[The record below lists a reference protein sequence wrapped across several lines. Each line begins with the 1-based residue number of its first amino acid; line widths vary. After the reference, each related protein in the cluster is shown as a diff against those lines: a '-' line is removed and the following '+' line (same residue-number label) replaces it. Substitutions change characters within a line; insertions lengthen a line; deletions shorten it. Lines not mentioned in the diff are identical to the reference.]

1 MSKSY
6 KKKYPMKSPEEKKE
20 AVQALT
26 KKMEKSIEG
35 YFRTP
40 GDLKDYLSFMAKFYQ
55 YSPSNISLIQGQFQ
69 GANAVRS
76 FSFWKEK
83 GFPIKKGE
91 KGIKILVPNRTVAKF
106 KDKEGTWKTITKASE
121 EEKKQIE
128 SKSVEVIPGRLYFAV
143 GHVFDLS
150 QTNAKAEDLPRIFPN
165 RWLEG
170 SVTDYQSLYKG
181 MEAIAEKNC
190 VKIIEPKQELGVA
203 KGVSYT
209 LTKEVALNPRNSEL
223 QNVKTLLHELAHA
236 KLHTAETHMNY
247 TAPEKEFQAEMTAYA
262 VSSYFGI
269 DTSEYSLGYLAN
281 WTQGKE
287 MKDKT
292 KLLKE
297 VHETSVEFIE
307 TIENTLEKEKEKT
320 NEKGVDN
327 MSKQVSEYERDN
339 FEILTGI
346 QQDVQRNINEKLG
359 LNFERQW
366 ENYEIQLSEDGRIIE
381 GIYPNMRLTV
391 GEMHAIVNQ
400 YGTETEKQSINK
412 ITKNLEFFHEMDE
425 YEYPELVNKE
435 VLKTPIA
442 KVTSNSR
449 GDMNVEC
456 LSGRIEDKRGLFKF
470 DNAISQTVNQINHSI
485 SESHNDIMTTRNEKQ
500 DEKNILLVEYM
511 SLSNTTQELV
521 SVNQLREQADR
532 NRAFEPVEGAEKL
545 SDKEFI
551 DAFNEANQEKY
562 AALNQ
567 NEINRPTMLVQWS
580 DNENFKSNQLIP
592 FGEANEK
599 MAEVISSIEKA
610 REEAKERGQ
619 TIPYDQARYHIAIP
633 KEVDRDFGRM
643 ELMSMDRMNMGDGDY
658 KTPYEQVLNEKR
670 YLSDEVKQA
679 LRDEVV
685 NYRNN
690 KEIPMEKTHEN
701 TLESLKDAPTHL
713 VTIEVLAK
721 DMQDEEVARI
731 HMMDG
736 VTKDINYLSVWNG
749 DKTNPEDLYVSLM
762 EKNGE
767 RENVYLDNILKSNLY
782 EKVQDS
788 IFDGK
793 GNQSFVIH
801 EKDANMSL
809 DEIVKDERYGLLVD
823 KAEAQKDYS
832 FNEKEVELYKEMKTE
847 GYAPIASL
855 DQQIQPLKEKEPTTL
870 DKDLSRK
877 FEAYRRS
884 QYEETPDNIDSIVTR
899 VKAEERYYTTKYVS
913 IDNELVSQ
921 EHVVK
926 LENQVDEKLGKEGI
940 AVNQSTTSKE
950 MDVDKRIQPL
960 NGKQTNHKE
969 KDKEPESG
977 NVEQSKATKKSGR
990 KKETMEM
997 ER

>member
-6 KKKYPMKSPEEKKE
+6 KKKYQTKSPEEKKE

-26 KKMEKSIEG
+26 KKMEKSVEG

-40 GDLKDYLSFMAKFYQ
+40 EDLKEYLTFMAKFYH
-55 YSPSNISLIQGQFQ
+55 YSPSNISLIQSQFQ
-69 GANAVRS
+69 GASAVGS

-83 GFPIKKGE
+83 GFPVKKGE

-106 KDKEGTWKTITKASE
+106 KDKEGTWKTVTRANE

-128 SKSVEVIPGRLYFAV
+128 SKSVEVMPGRLYFAV

-165 RWLEG
+165 LWLEG

-181 MEAIAEKNC
+181 MEVIAEKNG

-269 DTSEYSLGYLAN
+269 DTSEYSLGYLAS

-292 KLLKE
+292 RLLKE
-297 VHETSVEFIE
+297 VHETSIEFIE
-307 TIENTLEKEKEKT
+307 TIENTLEKEKE
-320 NEKGVDN
+320 
-327 MSKQVSEYERDN
+327 Q
-339 FEILTGI
+339 
-346 QQDVQRNINEKLG
+346 INEK
-359 LNFERQW
+359 EV
-366 ENYEIQLSEDGRIIE
+366 ES
-381 GIYPNMRLTV
+381 M
-391 GEMHAIVNQ
+391 ANQ
-400 YGTETEKQSINK
+400 
-412 ITKNLEFFHEMDE
+412 
-425 YEYPELVNKE
+425 
-435 VLKTPIA
+435 
-442 KVTSNSR
+442 
-449 GDMNVEC
+449 
-456 LSGRIEDKRGLFKF
+456 
-470 DNAISQTVNQINHSI
+470 
-485 SESHNDIMTTRNEKQ
+485 NEKQ
-500 DEKNILLVEYM
+500 DEKNILLVEFM
-511 SLSNTTQELV
+511 SLSNTTQKLV
-521 SVNQLREQADR
+521 SVAELREQADR
-532 NRAFEPVEGAEKL
+532 NREFEPVEGGEKL

-551 DAFNEANQEKY
+551 DAFNVANQEKY

-580 DNENFKSNQLIP
+580 ENENFKGSQLIP

-599 MAEVISSIEKA
+599 MAEVIKNIEKA
-610 REEAKERGQ
+610 KEEARERDEYV
-619 TIPYDQARYHIAIP
+619 PYNNTRYHIAIP

-643 ELMSMDRMNMGDGDY
+643 ELVSMDRLDMGDGDY

-679 LRDEVV
+679 LRDEVM

-690 KEIPMEKTHEN
+690 KEIPMEKAQ
-701 TLESLKDAPTHL
+701 ESTVEKLKETPNHL
-713 VTIEVLAK
+713 VTIEVLANGI
-721 DMQDEEVARI
+721 QDEELARI
-731 HMMDG
+731 HMMDA
-736 VTKDINYLSVWNG
+736 VTKDIDYLSVWNQ
-749 DKTNPEDLYVSLM
+749 DSTNREDLSVFLM
-762 EKNGE
+762 EKNGK
-767 RENVYLDNILKSNLY
+767 REDYPLDNILKPDLY
-782 EKVQDS
+782 EKVQSS
-788 IFDGK
+788 IFDGR
-793 GNQSFVIH
+793 GNLSFVVY

-809 DEIVKDERYGLLVD
+809 DELVKDERYGNLVD

-832 FNEKEVELYKEMKTE
+832 FNEKEVELYKEMKKE
-847 GYAPIASL
+847 GYAPIVSL
-855 DQQIQPLKEKEPTTL
+855 DQQIQLSKEKESTTL
-870 DKDLSRK
+870 DNDLSRK

-940 AVNQSTTSKE
+940 TVNQSTTSKV
-950 MDVDKRIQPL
+950 MDIDKKFQPL

-969 KDKEPESG
+969 KDKEPEPG
-977 NVEQSKATKKSGR
+977 NVDQSKSTKKSSR
-990 KKETMEM
+990 NKETMEM

>member
-1 MSKSY
+1 MAY
-6 KKKYPMKSPEEKKE
+6 KRKYPVKSVEQKKE
-20 AVQALT
+20 EVQALT
-26 KKMEKSIEG
+26 KGMEKSIEG
-35 YFRTP
+35 YFRTT
-40 GDLKDYLSFMAKFYQ
+40 GDLKEYLSFMAKFYH
-55 YSPSNISLIQGQFQ
+55 YSPSNISLIQSQFQ
-69 GANAVRS
+69 GASAVGS

-83 GFPIKKGE
+83 GFPVKKGE

-106 KDKEGTWKTITKASE
+106 KDKEGSWKTVTKANE
-121 EEKKQIE
+121 QEKKQIE

-143 GHVFDLS
+143 GHVFDVS

-181 MEAIAEKNC
+181 MEAIAEKNG
-190 VKIIEPKQELGVA
+190 VKIIAPKSELGVA
-203 KGVSYT
+203 KGVSYP

-236 KLHTAETHMNY
+236 KLHTAETRMNY

-269 DTSEYSLGYLAN
+269 DTSEYSLGYLAS

-297 VHETSVEFIE
+297 VHETSIEFIE
-307 TIENTLEKEKEKT
+307 TIENTLEKEKE
-320 NEKGVDN
+320 
-327 MSKQVSEYERDN
+327 Q
-339 FEILTGI
+339 
-346 QQDVQRNINEKLG
+346 INEK
-359 LNFERQW
+359 EV
-366 ENYEIQLSEDGRIIE
+366 ES
-381 GIYPNMRLTV
+381 M
-391 GEMHAIVNQ
+391 A
-400 YGTETEKQSINK
+400 NK
-412 ITKNLEFFHEMDE
+412 
-425 YEYPELVNKE
+425 
-435 VLKTPIA
+435 
-442 KVTSNSR
+442 
-449 GDMNVEC
+449 
-456 LSGRIEDKRGLFKF
+456 
-470 DNAISQTVNQINHSI
+470 
-485 SESHNDIMTTRNEKQ
+485 NEKQ
-500 DEKNILLVEYM
+500 DEKNILLVEFM
-511 SLSNTTQELV
+511 SLSNTKQELV
-521 SVNQLREQADR
+521 SVAELREQADR
-532 NRAFEPVEGAEKL
+532 NRAFEPIEGAEKL

-567 NEINRPTMLVQWS
+567 DEINRPTMLVQWS
-580 DNENFKSNQLIP
+580 ENENFKGSQLIP

-599 MAEVISSIEKA
+599 MAEVITNIEKA
-610 REEAKERGQ
+610 KEEARERDEYV
-619 TIPYDQARYHIAIP
+619 PYDKTRYHIAIP

-643 ELMSMDRMNMGDGDY
+643 ELVSMDRLDMGDGDY

-679 LRDEVV
+679 LRDEVM

-690 KEIPMEKTHEN
+690 KEIPMEKAQES
-701 TLESLKDAPTHL
+701 TLEKSKETPNHL
-713 VTIEVLAK
+713 VTIEVLANSI
-721 DMQDEEVARI
+721 QDEELARI
-731 HMMDG
+731 HMMDA
-736 VTKDINYLSVWNG
+736 VTKDINYLSVWNQ
-749 DKTNPEDLYVSLM
+749 DKTDRDDLYVSLM
-762 EKNGE
+762 EKNGK
-767 RENVYLDNILKSNLY
+767 RENVYLDNILKPDLY
-782 EKVQDS
+782 EKVQSS
-788 IFDGK
+788 IFDGR
-793 GNQSFVIH
+793 GNLSFVVY

-823 KAEAQKDYS
+823 KAEGQKDYS
-832 FNEKEVELYKEMKTE
+832 FNEKEVELYKEMKKE
-847 GYAPIASL
+847 GYAPIVSL

-940 AVNQSTTSKE
+940 AVNQSITSKE
-950 MDVDKRIQPL
+950 IDVDKKFQPL
-960 NGKQTNHKE
+960 NGKQTNGKE
-969 KDKEPESG
+969 KDKEPDPITSG
-977 NVEQSKATKKSGR
+977 NVDQSKATKKSSR

>member
-1 MSKSY
+1 MSKNY
-6 KKKYPMKSPEEKKE
+6 KKKYQTKSPEEKKE

-26 KKMEKSIEG
+26 KKMEKSVEG

-40 GDLKDYLSFMAKFYQ
+40 GDLKEYLTFMAKFYH
-55 YSPSNISLIQGQFQ
+55 YSPSNISLIQSQFQ
-69 GANAVRS
+69 GASAVGS

-83 GFPIKKGE
+83 GFPVKKGE

-106 KDKEGTWKTITKASE
+106 KDKDGTWKSVTKASE
-121 EEKKQIE
+121 QEKKQIE
-128 SKSVEVIPGRLYFAV
+128 SKSVEVKPGRLYFAV
-143 GHVFDLS
+143 GHVFDVS
-150 QTNAKAEDLPRIFPN
+150 QTNAKAEDLPRIFSN

-181 MEAIAEKNC
+181 MEAIAEKNG
-190 VKIIEPKQELGVA
+190 VKIIKPKQELGVA

-236 KLHTAETHMNY
+236 KLHTAETHMHY

-269 DTSEYSLGYLAN
+269 DTSEYSLGYLAS

-297 VHETSVEFIE
+297 VHETSIEFIE

-327 MSKQVSEYERDN
+327 MSKQVSDNGKEHVVTVEILDKDIKDGEIAKLHMVDAETKEVYHMAIYDPGVLDRDEFYNGERDVSN
-339 FEILTGI
+339 IEDIFKG
-346 QQDVQRNINEKLG
+346 DVYEKVKDTLLDRNESQSFTVREEDLLIP
-359 LNFERQW
+359 
-366 ENYEIQLSEDGRIIE
+366 LSELEQDDR
-381 GIYPNMRLTV
+381 Y
-391 GEMHAIVNQ
+391 AILFN
-400 YGTETEKQSINK
+400 TEKYEAAK
-412 ITKNLEFFHEMDE
+412 I
-425 YEYPELVNKE
+425 KE
-435 VLKTPIA
+435 
-442 KVTSNSR
+442 
-449 GDMNVEC
+449 
-456 LSGRIEDKRGLFKF
+456 
-470 DNAISQTVNQINHSI
+470 
-485 SESHNDIMTTRNEKQ
+485 NEKQ
-500 DEKNILLVEYM
+500 NENREQNESEKNILLVEYM
-511 SLSNTTQELV
+511 SSSNTTQELI
-521 SVNQLREQADR
+521 SVNDLREQADK

-551 DAFNEANQEKY
+551 EAFNEANQEKY

-567 NEINRPTMLVQWS
+567 DEINRPTMLVQWS
-580 DNENFKSNQLIP
+580 DNETFKNNQLIP

-610 REEAKERGQ
+610 REESRERGE

-633 KEVDRDFGRM
+633 KEVDREFGRM
-643 ELMSMDRMNMGDGDY
+643 ELVSMDRMNMGDGDY

-670 YLSDEVKQA
+670 HLSDEVKQA

-685 NYRNN
+685 NHRNN
-690 KEIPMEKTHEN
+690 KEIPMEKVQEN
-701 TLESLKDAPTHL
+701 PLEKSKETPNHL
-713 VTIEVLAK
+713 VTIEVLANGIH
-721 DMQDEEVARI
+721 DEEEVARI
-731 HMMDG
+731 HMMDA
-736 VTKDINYLSVWNG
+736 VTKDINYLSVWNQ
-749 DKTNPEDLYVSLM
+749 DKTDRDDLYVSLM
-762 EKNGE
+762 EKNGK
-767 RENVYLDNILKSNLY
+767 RENVYLDNILKPDLY
-782 EKVQDS
+782 EKVQSS
-788 IFDGK
+788 IFDGR
-793 GNQSFVIH
+793 GNLSFVVY

-823 KAEAQKDYS
+823 KAEGQKDYS
-832 FNEKEVELYKEMKTE
+832 FNEKEVELYKEMKTD

-926 LENQVDEKLGKEGI
+926 LENRVDEKLGKEGI
-940 AVNQSTTSKE
+940 TVNQSTTSNE
-950 MDVDKRIQPL
+950 MDVDKNFQPL
-960 NGKQTNHKE
+960 NGKQTNNKE
-969 KDKEPESG
+969 KEKEREPIDPG
-977 NVEQSKATKKSGR
+977 NVDQSKITKKSSR
-990 KKETMEM
+990 KRETMEM

>member
-6 KKKYPMKSPEEKKE
+6 KKKYQTKSPEEKKE

-26 KKMEKSIEG
+26 KKMEKSVEG

-40 GDLKDYLSFMAKFYQ
+40 GDVKEYLTFMAKFYH
-55 YSPSNISLIQGQFQ
+55 YSPSNISLIQSQFQ
-69 GANAVRS
+69 GANAVGS

-83 GFPIKKGE
+83 GFPVKKGE

-106 KDKEGTWKTITKASE
+106 KDKEGTWKTVTKANE

-128 SKSVEVIPGRLYFAV
+128 SKSVEVMPGRLYFAV
-143 GHVFDLS
+143 GHVFDVS
-150 QTNAKAEDLPRIFPN
+150 QTNAKTEDLPRIFPN

-170 SVTDYQSLYKG
+170 SVTDYKSLYKG
-181 MEAIAEKNC
+181 MEAIAEKNG

-297 VHETSVEFIE
+297 VHETSIEFIE
-307 TIENTLEKEKEKT
+307 TIENTLEKDKE
-320 NEKGVDN
+320 
-327 MSKQVSEYERDN
+327 Q
-339 FEILTGI
+339 
-346 QQDVQRNINEKLG
+346 INEK
-359 LNFERQW
+359 EV
-366 ENYEIQLSEDGRIIE
+366 ES
-381 GIYPNMRLTV
+381 M
-391 GEMHAIVNQ
+391 VN
-400 YGTETEKQSINK
+400 
-412 ITKNLEFFHEMDE
+412 
-425 YEYPELVNKE
+425 
-435 VLKTPIA
+435 
-442 KVTSNSR
+442 
-449 GDMNVEC
+449 
-456 LSGRIEDKRGLFKF
+456 
-470 DNAISQTVNQINHSI
+470 
-485 SESHNDIMTTRNEKQ
+485 RNEKQ
-500 DEKNILLVEYM
+500 DEKNILLVEFM

-521 SVNQLREQADR
+521 SVAELREQADR

-580 DNENFKSNQLIP
+580 ENENFKGSQLIP

-599 MAEVISSIEKA
+599 MAEVIKNIEKA
-610 REEAKERGQ
+610 KEEARERDEYV
-619 TIPYDQARYHIAIP
+619 PYDKTRYHIAIP

-643 ELMSMDRMNMGDGDY
+643 ELVSMDRLDMGDGDY

-679 LRDEVV
+679 LRDEVM

-690 KEIPMEKTHEN
+690 KEIPMEKAQEN
-701 TLESLKDAPTHL
+701 SLEKSKETPNHL
-713 VTIEVLAK
+713 VTIEVLANSI
-721 DMQDEEVARI
+721 QDEELARI
-731 HMMDG
+731 HMMDA
-736 VTKDINYLSVWNG
+736 VTKDISYLSVWNQ
-749 DKTNPEDLYVSLM
+749 DKTDRDDLYVSLM
-762 EKNGE
+762 EKNGK
-767 RENVYLDNILKSNLY
+767 RENYSLDNILKPDLY
-782 EKVQDS
+782 EKVQSS
-788 IFDGK
+788 IFDGR
-793 GNQSFVIH
+793 GNLSFVVY

-809 DEIVKDERYGLLVD
+809 DEIVKDERYGHLVD

-832 FNEKEVELYKEMKTE
+832 FNEKEVELYKEMKKE
-847 GYAPIASL
+847 GYAPIVSL
-855 DQQIQPLKEKEPTTL
+855 DKQIQPSKEKESATL
-870 DKDLSRK
+870 DTDLSRK

-921 EHVVK
+921 EHIVK

-940 AVNQSTTSKE
+940 TVNQSTTSKE
-950 MDVDKRIQPL
+950 MDFDKKVQPV
-960 NGKQTNHKE
+960 NGKKTNDKE
-969 KDKEPESG
+969 KEKEIDPG
-977 NVEQSKATKKSGR
+977 NVEESNSTKKSGR

>member
-6 KKKYPMKSPEEKKE
+6 KKKYQTKSPEEKKE

-26 KKMEKSIEG
+26 KKMEKSVEG

-40 GDLKDYLSFMAKFYQ
+40 GDLKEYLTFMAKFYH
-55 YSPSNISLIQGQFQ
+55 YSPSNISLIQSQFQ
-69 GANAVRS
+69 GASAVGS

-83 GFPIKKGE
+83 GFPVKKGE

-106 KDKEGTWKTITKASE
+106 KDKEGTWKTVTKANE

-128 SKSVEVIPGRLYFAV
+128 SKSVEVMPGRLYFAV
-143 GHVFDLS
+143 GHVFDVS

-165 RWLEG
+165 RWLDG
-170 SVTDYQSLYKG
+170 SVTDYKSLYKG
-181 MEAIAEKNC
+181 MEAIAEKNG

-223 QNVKTLLHELAHA
+223 QNVKTLLHELAHV

-269 DTSEYSLGYLAN
+269 DTSEYSLGYLAS

-297 VHETSVEFIE
+297 VHETSIEFIE

-320 NEKGVDN
+320 NEKEV
-327 MSKQVSEYERDN
+327 
-339 FEILTGI
+339 
-346 QQDVQRNINEKLG
+346 
-359 LNFERQW
+359 
-366 ENYEIQLSEDGRIIE
+366 E
-381 GIYPNMRLTV
+381 GMAN
-391 GEMHAIVNQ
+391 
-400 YGTETEKQSINK
+400 
-412 ITKNLEFFHEMDE
+412 
-425 YEYPELVNKE
+425 
-435 VLKTPIA
+435 
-442 KVTSNSR
+442 
-449 GDMNVEC
+449 
-456 LSGRIEDKRGLFKF
+456 
-470 DNAISQTVNQINHSI
+470 
-485 SESHNDIMTTRNEKQ
+485 RNEKQ

-521 SVNQLREQADR
+521 PVAELREQADR
-532 NRAFEPVEGAEKL
+532 NRAFEPVEGAGKL

-567 NEINRPTMLVQWS
+567 DEINRPTMLVQWS
-580 DNENFKSNQLIP
+580 ENENFKGSQLIP

-599 MAEVISSIEKA
+599 MAEVITNIEKA
-610 REEAKERGQ
+610 KEEARERDEYV
-619 TIPYDQARYHIAIP
+619 PYDKTRYHIAIP

-643 ELMSMDRMNMGDGDY
+643 ELVSMDRLDMGDGDY

-679 LRDEVV
+679 LRDEVM

-690 KEIPMEKTHEN
+690 KEIPMEKAQEN
-701 TLESLKDAPTHL
+701 PLEKSKETPNHL
-713 VTIEVLAK
+713 VTIEVLANGI
-721 DMQDEEVARI
+721 QDEELARI
-731 HMMDG
+731 HMMDA
-736 VTKDINYLSVWNG
+736 VTKDISYLSVWNQ
-749 DKTNPEDLYVSLM
+749 DKTDRDDLYVSLM
-762 EKNGE
+762 EKNGK
-767 RENVYLDNILKSNLY
+767 RENIYLDNILKPDLY
-782 EKVQDS
+782 EKVQSS
-788 IFDGK
+788 IFDGR
-793 GNQSFVIH
+793 GNLSFVVY

-832 FNEKEVELYKEMKTE
+832 FNEKEVELYKEMKTD

-921 EHVVK
+921 EQVVK
-926 LENQVDEKLGKEGI
+926 LENQVNEKLG
-940 AVNQSTTSKE
+940 KE
-950 MDVDKRIQPL
+950 MDVDKKFQPL
-960 NGKQTNHKE
+960 NGKQMNNKE
-969 KDKEPESG
+969 KDKEPEPG
-977 NVEQSKATKKSGR
+977 NVEQSKATKKSSR

>member
-6 KKKYPMKSPEEKKE
+6 KKKYQTKSPEEKKE

-26 KKMEKSIEG
+26 KKMEKSVEG

-40 GDLKDYLSFMAKFYQ
+40 EDLKEYLTFMAKFYH
-55 YSPSNISLIQGQFQ
+55 YSPSNISLIQSQFQ
-69 GANAVRS
+69 GASAVGS

-83 GFPIKKGE
+83 GFPVKKGE

-106 KDKEGTWKTITKASE
+106 KDKEGTWKTVTKANE

-128 SKSVEVIPGRLYFAV
+128 SKSVEVMPGRLYFAV

-181 MEAIAEKNC
+181 METIAEKNG

-209 LTKEVALNPRNSEL
+209 LTNEVALNPRNSEL

-297 VHETSVEFIE
+297 VHETSIEFIE
-307 TIENTLEKEKEKT
+307 TIENTLEKDKE
-320 NEKGVDN
+320 
-327 MSKQVSEYERDN
+327 Q
-339 FEILTGI
+339 
-346 QQDVQRNINEKLG
+346 INEK
-359 LNFERQW
+359 EV
-366 ENYEIQLSEDGRIIE
+366 ES
-381 GIYPNMRLTV
+381 M
-391 GEMHAIVNQ
+391 VN
-400 YGTETEKQSINK
+400 
-412 ITKNLEFFHEMDE
+412 
-425 YEYPELVNKE
+425 
-435 VLKTPIA
+435 
-442 KVTSNSR
+442 
-449 GDMNVEC
+449 
-456 LSGRIEDKRGLFKF
+456 
-470 DNAISQTVNQINHSI
+470 
-485 SESHNDIMTTRNEKQ
+485 RNEKQ
-500 DEKNILLVEYM
+500 DEKNILLVEFM

-521 SVNQLREQADR
+521 SVAELREQADR

-580 DNENFKSNQLIP
+580 ENENFKGSQLIP

-599 MAEVISSIEKA
+599 MAEVIKNIEKA
-610 REEAKERGQ
+610 KEEARERDEYV
-619 TIPYDQARYHIAIP
+619 PYDKTRYHIAIP

-643 ELMSMDRMNMGDGDY
+643 ELVSMDRLDMGDGDY

-679 LRDEVV
+679 LRDEVM

-690 KEIPMEKTHEN
+690 KEIPMEKAQEN
-701 TLESLKDAPTHL
+701 PLEKSKETPNHL
-713 VTIEVLAK
+713 VTIEVLANGI
-721 DMQDEEVARI
+721 QDEELARI
-731 HMMDG
+731 HMMDA
-736 VTKDINYLSVWNG
+736 VTKDINYLSVWNQ
-749 DKTNPEDLYVSLM
+749 DKTDRDDLYVSLM
-762 EKNGE
+762 EKNGK
-767 RENVYLDNILKSNLY
+767 RENVYLDNILKPDLY
-782 EKVQDS
+782 EKVQSS
-788 IFDGK
+788 IFDGR
-793 GNQSFVIH
+793 GNLSFVVYD
-801 EKDANMSL
+801 KDANMSL

-823 KAEAQKDYS
+823 KAEGQKDYS
-832 FNEKEVELYKEMKTE
+832 FNEKEVELYKEMKTD

-926 LENQVDEKLGKEGI
+926 LENRVDEKLGKEGI
-940 AVNQSTTSKE
+940 TVNQSTTSKE
-950 MDVDKRIQPL
+950 IDVDKKFQPL
-960 NGKQTNHKE
+960 NGKQTNHIEKE
-969 KDKEPESG
+969 KEPEPG

-990 KKETMEM
+990 KKEIMEM

>member
-1 MSKSY
+1 MSKNY
-6 KKKYPMKSPEEKKE
+6 KKKYQTKSPEEKKE

-26 KKMEKSIEG
+26 KKMEKSVEG

-40 GDLKDYLSFMAKFYQ
+40 GDLKEYLTFMAKFYH
-55 YSPSNISLIQGQFQ
+55 YSPSNISLIQNQFE
-69 GANAVRS
+69 GASAVGS

-83 GFPIKKGE
+83 GFAVKKGE
-91 KGIKILVPNRTVAKF
+91 KGIQILVPNRTVAKF
-106 KDKEGTWKTITKASE
+106 KDKEGTWKTVTKASE

-128 SKSVEVIPGRLYFAV
+128 SKSVEVQPGRLYFSV
-143 GHVFDLS
+143 GHVFDVS

-170 SVTDYQSLYKG
+170 SVTDYKSLYKG
-181 MEAIAEKNC
+181 MEAVAEKNG
-190 VKIIEPKQELGVA
+190 VKIIEPKAELGVA

-269 DTSEYSLGYLAN
+269 DTSEYSLGYLAS

-297 VHETSVEFIE
+297 VHETSIEFIE

-320 NEKGVDN
+320 NEKEVEG
-327 MSKQVSEYERDN
+327 MA
-339 FEILTGI
+339 
-346 QQDVQRNINEKLG
+346 NE
-359 LNFERQW
+359 
-366 ENYEIQLSEDGRIIE
+366 
-381 GIYPNMRLTV
+381 
-391 GEMHAIVNQ
+391 
-400 YGTETEKQSINK
+400 
-412 ITKNLEFFHEMDE
+412 
-425 YEYPELVNKE
+425 
-435 VLKTPIA
+435 
-442 KVTSNSR
+442 
-449 GDMNVEC
+449 
-456 LSGRIEDKRGLFKF
+456 
-470 DNAISQTVNQINHSI
+470 
-485 SESHNDIMTTRNEKQ
+485 NEKQ

-511 SLSNTTQELV
+511 SLSNTTHELV
-521 SVNQLREQADR
+521 SVTDLREQADR

-551 DAFNEANQEKY
+551 DAFNVANQEKY

-567 NEINRPTMLVQWS
+567 NDITRPTMLIQWS
-580 DNENFKSNQLIP
+580 ENENFTSNQLIP

-599 MAEVISSIEKA
+599 MSEVISNIEKA
-610 REEAKERGQ
+610 KEEAEERDEYV
-619 TIPYDQARYHIAIP
+619 PYDKTRYHLAIP

-643 ELMSMDRMNMGDGDY
+643 ELVSMDRLDMGDGDY

-670 YLSDEVKQA
+670 YLADEVKQA

-685 NYRNN
+685 NHRNN
-690 KEIPMEKTHEN
+690 KEMPMEKAHEN
-701 TLESLKDAPTHL
+701 TLENIKETPNHL
-713 VTIEVLAK
+713 VTIEVLDK

-736 VTKDINYLSVWNG
+736 VTKEINHLSIWNP
-749 DKTNPEDLYVSLM
+749 DKSDREDLYVSLM
-762 EKNGE
+762 EKNGN
-767 RENVYLDNILKSNLY
+767 RENVYLDNILKTDLY
-782 EKVQDS
+782 EKVQNS

-793 GNQSFVIH
+793 GNQSFVVY

-823 KAEAQKDYS
+823 KAEGQKDYS
-832 FNEKEVELYKEMKTE
+832 FNEKEVELYKEMKKE

-855 DQQIQPLKEKEPTTL
+855 DQQIQPSKEQESTTL

-877 FEAYRRS
+877 YEAYRRS

-940 AVNQSTTSKE
+940 TVNQSTTSKE
-950 MDVDKRIQPL
+950 MDVDKKIQPL
-960 NGKQTNHKE
+960 NGKQTNSKE
-969 KDKEPESG
+969 KDKEPEPG
-977 NVEQSKATKKSGR
+977 HVEQPKATKKSSR
-990 KKETMEM
+990 KRETMDM

>member
-6 KKKYPMKSPEEKKE
+6 KKKYQTKSPEEKKE

-26 KKMEKSIEG
+26 KKMEKSVEG

-40 GDLKDYLSFMAKFYQ
+40 EDLKEYLTFMAKFYH
-55 YSPSNISLIQGQFQ
+55 YSPSNISLIQSQFQ
-69 GANAVRS
+69 GASAVGS

-83 GFPIKKGE
+83 GFPVKKGE

-106 KDKEGTWKTITKASE
+106 KDKEGTWKTVTKANE

-128 SKSVEVIPGRLYFAV
+128 SKSVEVMPGRLYFAV

-181 MEAIAEKNC
+181 MEAIAEKNG

-269 DTSEYSLGYLAN
+269 DTSEYSLGYLAS

-297 VHETSVEFIE
+297 VHETSIEFIE
-307 TIENTLEKEKEKT
+307 TIENTLEKEKE
-320 NEKGVDN
+320 
-327 MSKQVSEYERDN
+327 Q
-339 FEILTGI
+339 
-346 QQDVQRNINEKLG
+346 INEK
-359 LNFERQW
+359 EV
-366 ENYEIQLSEDGRIIE
+366 ES
-381 GIYPNMRLTV
+381 M
-391 GEMHAIVNQ
+391 ANQ
-400 YGTETEKQSINK
+400 
-412 ITKNLEFFHEMDE
+412 
-425 YEYPELVNKE
+425 
-435 VLKTPIA
+435 
-442 KVTSNSR
+442 
-449 GDMNVEC
+449 
-456 LSGRIEDKRGLFKF
+456 
-470 DNAISQTVNQINHSI
+470 
-485 SESHNDIMTTRNEKQ
+485 NEKQ
-500 DEKNILLVEYM
+500 DEKNILLVEFM

-521 SVNQLREQADR
+521 SVAELREQADR
-532 NRAFEPVEGAEKL
+532 NREFEPVVGGEKL

-551 DAFNEANQEKY
+551 DAFNVANQEKY

-567 NEINRPTMLVQWS
+567 DEITRPTMLIQWS
-580 DNENFKSNQLIP
+580 ENENFKGSQLIP

-599 MAEVISSIEKA
+599 MAEVIKNIEKA
-610 REEAKERGQ
+610 KEEARERDEYV
-619 TIPYDQARYHIAIP
+619 PYDKTRYHIAIP
-633 KEVDRDFGRM
+633 KEIDRDFGRM
-643 ELMSMDRMNMGDGDY
+643 ELVSMDRLDMGDGDY

-679 LRDEVV
+679 LRDEVM

-690 KEIPMEKTHEN
+690 KEIPMEKAQEN
-701 TLESLKDAPTHL
+701 PLEKPKETPNHL
-713 VTIEVLAK
+713 VTIEVLANSI
-721 DMQDEEVARI
+721 QDEEQARI
-731 HMMDG
+731 HMMDA
-736 VTKDINYLSVWNG
+736 VTKDINYLSVWNQ
-749 DKTNPEDLYVSLM
+749 DKTDRDDLYVSLM
-762 EKNGE
+762 EKNGK
-767 RENVYLDNILKSNLY
+767 RENVYLDNILKPDLY
-782 EKVQDS
+782 EKVQSS
-788 IFDGK
+788 IFDGR
-793 GNQSFVIH
+793 GNLSFVVY

-823 KAEAQKDYS
+823 KAEGQKDYS
-832 FNEKEVELYKEMKTE
+832 FNEKEVELYKEMKKE
-847 GYAPIASL
+847 GYAPIVSL
-855 DQQIQPLKEKEPTTL
+855 DQQIQPSKEKEPTTL

-884 QYEETPDNIDSIVTR
+884 QYEETPENIDSIVTR

-940 AVNQSTTSKE
+940 TMNQSTTSKE
-950 MDVDKRIQPL
+950 IEFDKKFQPL
-960 NGKQTNHKE
+960 NGKQMNNKE
-969 KDKEPESG
+969 KEKEREPIDPG
-977 NVEQSKATKKSGR
+977 NVDQSKVTKKSSR